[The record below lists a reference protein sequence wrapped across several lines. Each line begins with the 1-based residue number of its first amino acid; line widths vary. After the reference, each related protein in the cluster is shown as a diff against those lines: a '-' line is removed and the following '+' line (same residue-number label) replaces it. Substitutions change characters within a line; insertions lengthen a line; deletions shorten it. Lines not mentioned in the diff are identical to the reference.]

1 MHRSINEYNDSN
13 INSYEYHRNKNQ
25 SVNTSQARP
34 QTSFNN
40 NGDIRISGERE
51 SSNEDN
57 YENNSVGNKRKDNYQ
72 TRQNYQT
79 SEQQPRNDQKVSIDQ
94 LEKQLIELEKTKKDV
109 VRYLEVIKAERS
121 NIDYKNN
128 SSFEINKLVQ
138 ENQTLKSDNII
149 YKEDLLRM
157 TELNKRLEDDLVRQR
172 HRK

>member
-1 MHRSINEYNDSN
+1 M
-13 INSYEYHRNKNQ
+13 
-25 SVNTSQARP
+25 
-34 QTSFNN
+34 
-40 NGDIRISGERE
+40 
-51 SSNEDN
+51 
-57 YENNSVGNKRKDNYQ
+57 GNHRKDNHQ
-72 TRQNYQT
+72 VRNNAVNEQMQRQSQ
-79 SEQQPRNDQKVSIDQ
+79 QKVSIDQ
-94 LEKQLIELEKTKKDV
+94 LEKQLMELEKTKKDV

-157 TELNKRLEDDLVRQR
+157 NELNKRLEDDLVRQR